1 MSTEEYV
8 KYDIQK
14 IVKMYY
20 NCLNVWR
27 KIVNKV
33 AYGLEILK
41 WTWKQT
47 TIG

>member
-8 KYDIQK
+8 KNDIQK
-14 IVKMYY
+14 FVKMYY
-20 NCLNVWR
+20 NCLNVWW

-41 WTWKQT
+41 LTRKQT